1 MFCALPKNGV
11 YQWLVH
17 ASFLWQFYLENVLWI
32 CQTSCTILWQIVFQ
46 ILSGTFLHDHPI
58 DLNHSNIPEDNKQIF
73 SKNWLF
79 CGLSRHLSKLVVSCC
94 NEKVGKNGKDKHS
107 LSSINNIFNY
117 KGKIRFKLTF
127 PFISYKHSE

>member
-1 MFCALPKNGV
+1 MLWYCCNCLLIKQCKLSPPSSLRSPNVLCSAKNGV

-94 NEKVGKNGKDKHS
+94 NEKVGKNGKDK
-107 LSSINNIFNY
+107 
-117 KGKIRFKLTF
+117 TF
-127 PFISYKHSE
+127 FIIH